1 MAAVCLA
8 LAAGCGP
15 QAAGDPA
22 EAIKAGWN
30 SYRMG
35 EFNQAVK
42 AFESAQAATK
52 PGDPLYA
59 QALYAL
65 ATTWNLRRPG
75 EDEALARRLYEKV
88 LQEAPK
94 SDEAAWSLLALA
106 RMQQLV
112 QADQEPDYPAVR
124 QAYQEVI
131 DRFPEHLAAHEAFVH
146 QQATWLTTL
155 RPEDA
160 QSVVDA
166 IDKFVAAHPKS
177 PFLNA
182 VYSVQSCAYGILKQ
196 GEKHLQAELR
206 ALEHRELD
214 PTNPNMD
221 NAAVY
226 WGIASIA
233 EFECGDFATAR
244 KFYRR
249 LIGEYPAEQRV
260 YGARVALKRMD
271 DLEAKTRKE
280 VGLPAATPAAAP
292 ATGGGQ

>member
-1 MAAVCLA
+1 MAAACLA
-8 LAAGCGP
+8 LASGCKP
-15 QAAGDPA
+15 QASADPA
-22 EAIKAGWN
+22 EAIKAGWDN
-30 SYRMG
+30 YRMG

-42 AFESAQAATK
+42 AFESAQAATQ

-59 QALYAL
+59 QAVYAL
-65 ATTWNLRRPG
+65 ATTWNLRGNP
-75 EDEALARRLYEKV
+75 DDDPARARQLYEKV

-94 SDEAAWSLLALA
+94 SDEAAWSLLAMA
-106 RMQQLV
+106 RMKQLV
-112 QADQEPDYPAVR
+112 PADQEPDYPAVR

-160 QSVVDA
+160 QAVVDNV
-166 IDKFVAAHPKS
+166 DKFVAAHPKS

-196 GEKHLQAELR
+196 GEKHLQAELN
-206 ALEHRELD
+206 ALKYRELD

-221 NAAVY
+221 NALTY
-226 WGIASIA
+226 WVIASIA
-233 EFECGDFATAR
+233 EFECGDFVTAR

-249 LIGEYPAEQRV
+249 LVDEYPAEQRV

-271 DLEAKTRKE
+271 DLEAKMRKE
-280 VGLPAATPAAAP
+280 LGLPAA
-292 ATGGGQ
+292 GGGP